1 MRPTPGARRS
11 DSTVSSRS
19 PWWATSYPR
28 RSPRRSPRARNRRAR
43 LVEYRPHARE
53 VTVEP
58 RGKLPQP
65 VPVALTR
72 GALDLAAERADIV
85 EAVAASRAHER
96 IADLARDRKVARLDC
111 SADFVRHLPAVARNF
126 GTSSASLRSIFTGIS
141 SSLIALARPLQRC
154 AAVIREMRRAASSG
168 SSVSRSFSIVTGF
181 LTTPSH
187 PSRLARSISSPSVE
201 ERQDARAATHPTR
214 YPPDFV
220 LVRRSPR

>member
-43 LVEYRPHARE
+43 LVEYRPHASE

-65 VPVALTR
+65 VRVALTR

-96 IADLARDRKVARLDC
+96 MADLARDRQVARLDC
-111 SADFVRHLPAVARNF
+111 SADFVRHLPAVRQELRNKLGQPAIDLHRDF
-126 GTSSASLRSIFTGIS
+126 F
-141 SSLIALARPLQRC
+141 IAHRPGP
-154 AAVIREMRRAASSG
+154 AASAL
-168 SSVSRSFSIVTGF
+168 RRR
-181 LTTPSH
+181 H
-187 PSRLARSISSPSVE
+187 PGNAAGGEQRFKRLAQLFHRDGFPYDAVAPFAPGPLD
-201 ERQDARAATHPTR
+201 RQS
-214 YPPDFV
+214 V
-220 LVRRSPR
+220 LVSGKRDDRPAVAAF